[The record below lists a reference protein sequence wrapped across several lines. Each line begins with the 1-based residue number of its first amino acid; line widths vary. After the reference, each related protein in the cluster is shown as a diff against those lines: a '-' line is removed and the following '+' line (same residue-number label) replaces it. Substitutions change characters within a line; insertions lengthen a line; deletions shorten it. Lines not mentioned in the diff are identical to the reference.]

1 MNKREAEDWVRC
13 HAEILAETVAPPMV
27 YVTVRARFR
36 GHWLHAT
43 GEAKCNAT
51 DTFDAKVGLA
61 IAKTRA
67 MSEIVQ
73 QIIQQTTPS
82 LYEMVARVYISQLR
96 NMGRHHIV

>member
-67 MSEIVQ
+67 MSDLREQVTDGADGRKFVELYNRIVH
-73 QIIQQTTPS
+73 IFIPTTHA
-82 LYEMVARVYISQLR
+82 L
-96 NMGRHHIV
+96 